1 MVHIPEIFGSMVFN
15 DAVMKERLSSDVYEK
30 LKNTIDNGQHLEL
43 DLANAVA
50 TAMKDWA
57 VEKGATHFTH
67 WFQPMT
73 GVTAEKHDSFISPD
87 GHGGVI
93 MEFSGKS
100 LIKGEPDASSLP
112 SGGLRATFEARGY
125 TAWDPSSYA
134 FIKDGSLCIPTAFCS
149 YSGHSLDKKTPLLRS
164 MQVLNDKAVAI
175 LRLFGDNVTKKVIP
189 TVGAEQE
196 YFLVN
201 KKLYDK
207 RPDLVTCKR
216 TLFGAEPPKG
226 QEVGSHYFGVIE
238 PNVSE
243 YMKELD
249 VELWKLGV
257 LAKTK
262 HNETAPSQHELAPLF
277 CVANIACDHNQ
288 LTMEM
293 MKRIAAK
300 HNMACILHEKPFAKI
315 NGSGKHNNWSLQTDG
330 GVNLLEPGSSPSKNN
345 LFLLFL
351 TATIAAVDDYQ
362 EMLRA
367 SVASASNDLRLG
379 SNEAPPAI
387 ISIFL
392 GEELTEI
399 LESISK
405 GVTLG
410 RKKKSY
416 MDLGIGILPYLPKD
430 TTDRN
435 RTSPLA
441 FTGNKFEF
449 RMVGS
454 GLSIAGP
461 NIVLNTAIAE
471 ELDKFAEQL
480 SYAEDL
486 EQGLFELIKEQY
498 EAHKRII
505 FNGNSYSDEW
515 IKEAK
520 RRGLANL
527 PSTVDA
533 LKAYIAP
540 KTVELFTRMG
550 VFTSEEL
557 YSRYAILQ
565 NIYCRTVSIEAA
577 TMIEMTKRQII
588 PAIVS
593 YFDMLTTEI
602 TRKRSILE
610 TKAELTEEKLLKE
623 SDTYFGKLYSACENL
638 ETVLNNSKTLDGD
651 KQAEYIKDKV
661 ISAMS
666 DVRKYADVLE
676 TITPKHYWPYPTYA
690 ELLTSSNS

>member
-1 MVHIPEIFGSMVFN
+1 MVNVPELFGSMVFN
-15 DAVMKERLSSDVYEK
+15 DAVMRRTLSPDVYDR
-30 LKNTIDNGQHLEL
+30 LQDAIHNGEHLSP
-43 DLANAVA
+43 DIADAVA
-50 TAMKDWA
+50 EAMKNWA
-57 VEKGATHFTH
+57 IEKGATHFTH

-73 GVTAEKHDSFISPD
+73 GVTAEKHDSFISSD

-164 MQVLNDKAVAI
+164 MEVLNQKALRI
-175 LRLFGDNVTKKVIP
+175 LRLFGDTETKKVIT

-196 YFLVN
+196 YFLIDRA
-201 KKLYDK
+201 LYDR

-238 PNVSE
+238 PRVSE

-249 VELWKLGV
+249 MELWKLGV
-257 LAKTK
+257 MAKTK
-262 HNETAPSQHELAPLF
+262 HNETAPSQHELAPVY
-277 CVANIACDHNQ
+277 CTANIACDHNQ

-293 MKRIAAK
+293 MKRVAAK
-300 HNMACILHEKPFAKI
+300 HNMACILHEKPFDKI
-315 NGSGKHNNWSLQTDG
+315 NGSGKHNNWGICTDK
-330 GVNLLEPGSSPSKNN
+330 GVNLLEPGSSPAGNN

-351 TATIAAVDDYQ
+351 SATIAAVDDYQ
-362 EMLRA
+362 ELLRA

-379 SNEAPPAI
+379 SHEAPPAI
-387 ISIFL
+387 ISIYL

-399 LESISK
+399 LSSIEK
-405 GVTLG
+405 GVTIG
-410 RKKKSY
+410 KKKKSY
-416 MDLGIGILPYLPKD
+416 MDLGIGVLPYLPKD
-430 TTDRN
+430 STDRN

-461 NIVLNTAIAE
+461 NIVLNTAVAD
-471 ELDKFAEQL
+471 ELDRFADQL

-486 EQGLFELIKEQY
+486 EQGLYELVKETFA
-498 EAHKRII
+498 AHKRVI

-515 IKEAK
+515 VAEAAE
-520 RRGLANL
+520 RGLANL
-527 PSTVDA
+527 RTTVDA
-533 LKAYIAP
+533 LPAYISQ
-540 KTVELFTRMG
+540 KSIDLFGRHY
-550 VFTSEEL
+550 VFTPEEL
-557 YSRYAILQ
+557 QGRYAILTD
-565 NIYCRTVSIEAA
+565 IYTRTVSIEAA
-577 TMIEMTKRQII
+577 TMIGMSRQQIQ
-588 PAIVS
+588 PAVIKYKKLLSDTIVS
-593 YFDMLTTEI
+593 LNTAQFYSATEGL
-602 TRKRSILE
+602 ILE
-610 TKAELTEEKLLKE
+610 VVEKEFKELYLATNE
-623 SDTYFGKLYSACENL
+623 L
-638 ETVLNNSKTLDGD
+638 ETVLNKSKSLTGEA
-651 KQAEYIKDKV
+651 QAKYIRDNILPKMSKV
-661 ISAMS
+661 RGA
-666 DVRKYADVLE
+666 ADRLE
-676 TITPKHYWPYPTYA
+676 SNTPKEYWPYPSYA
-690 ELLTSSNS
+690 ELLTSLSN